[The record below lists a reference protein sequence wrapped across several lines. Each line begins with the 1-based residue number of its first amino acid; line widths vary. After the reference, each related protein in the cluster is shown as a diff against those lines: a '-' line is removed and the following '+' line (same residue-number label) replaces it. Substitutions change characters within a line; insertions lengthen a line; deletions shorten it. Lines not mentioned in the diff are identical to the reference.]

1 LADVAPHS
9 PFAQLL
15 DTHSDT
21 TRWKTDNPTISNKGD
36 NGEEED
42 GGDDASAA
50 AAEKGMEQRIE
61 LEKAA
66 FEAGRDAAE
75 AGLKRQVP
83 GQRPRVDEL
92 VLVGKGAPQ

>member
-1 LADVAPHS
+1 MADVAPHS

-66 FEAGRDAAE
+66 FAAE

-92 VLVGKGAPQ
+92 ILVGKGAPQ

>member
-1 LADVAPHS
+1 M
-9 PFAQLL
+9 
-15 DTHSDT
+15 
-21 TRWKTDNPTISNKGD
+21 SNKGD
-36 NGEEED
+36 DDEED
-42 GGDDASAA
+42 GDSEVSAV

-66 FEAGRDAAE
+66 FEAGRDATE

-92 VLVGKGAPQ
+92 ILVGKGAPQ

>member
-1 LADVAPHS
+1 MADRVPHP

-21 TRWKTDNPTISNKGD
+21 TRWKTDNPTISNKGED
-36 NGEEED
+36 GEGD